1 MCVHNYGNR
10 SLKGIC
16 IYSWLYRCF
25 YQNCYFQ
32 YSYKT
37 NLKGNQTSQM
47 NCVQLRLIIPSFG
60 TSNRSSDRVMH
71 QDKKSKENNSK
82 SCKIMDLK
90 LRLNSFYQWMKIQHF
105 LQKVFQ
111 VTSNKRYSHTEQ
123 TVFR

>member
-1 MCVHNYGNR
+1 
-10 SLKGIC
+10 
-16 IYSWLYRCF
+16 
-25 YQNCYFQ
+25 
-32 YSYKT
+32 
-37 NLKGNQTSQM
+37 M

-90 LRLNSFYQWMKIQHF
+90 LPLSSFYQWMKIQHF

-111 VTSNKRYSHTEQ
+111 VTSNKDIRIQNRQYLDDMADTGSAHNISSFFLTKKNTRQSKKMNFLTRYYL
-123 TVFR
+123 